1 MRVYDRMQRQQVKWL
16 LFGLAIVLTLNT
28 LYRGLENLVPG
39 FSSPDSLYQL
49 ADGTV
54 TALLFVAIPLAIG
67 VAILRHRLWDIDLI
81 INRTLVYGSLTLSL
95 ALVYL
100 GLVVVLQSLVRVL
113 TGAVGQQ
120 PLVIVASTLVI
131 TYWPWCRRPCS
142 LPMPRYGCASPLGC
156 KI

>member
-1 MRVYDRMQRQQVKWL
+1 VILLWILQDVFFQLPAPYNVSFWPLPLFAAGLLLTWGTTLAIQVFRYMRVYDRMQRQQVKWL

-95 ALVYL
+95 ALNRRYL
-100 GLVVVLQSLVRVL
+100 
-113 TGAVGQQ
+113 
-120 PLVIVASTLVI
+120 
-131 TYWPWCRRPCS
+131 
-142 LPMPRYGCASPLGC
+142 
-156 KI
+156 